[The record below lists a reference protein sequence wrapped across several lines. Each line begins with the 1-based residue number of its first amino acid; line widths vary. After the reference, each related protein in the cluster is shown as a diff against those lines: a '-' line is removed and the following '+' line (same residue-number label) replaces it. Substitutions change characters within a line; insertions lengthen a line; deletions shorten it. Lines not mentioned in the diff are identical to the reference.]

1 MVVPRPDFEGKRAY
15 LYGRVS
21 REDQLKLGYS
31 LGDQQNRLRA
41 EAAQLGCLVVGESF
55 EQGSGQDWELAGV
68 VDLETRAR
76 RGEFDLLLVK
86 DTSRLSR
93 SSAKAAYLSHV
104 LERAG
109 VLIHFTDENFE
120 PTPEGR
126 LLKGFMQNIA
136 EYELEKTRRRTIEG
150 AQRKVALGRPL
161 GHGHTPYGWR
171 RIFDSTGRKTVGYEH
186 EPAECEVLRRICRE
200 LMDASLHTVCDRLN
214 AEGIPSPGKFVASER
229 RARSGRWIPGVIAKI
244 LNSSLL
250 WGEYRYGQL
259 VKVNVDGK
267 RRAIPTPEDTWTV
280 VQLPPIV
287 DRQEVE
293 RVRKALAERQHKRRG
308 RVDPADDQFVLRGLL
323 TCGECGGALHT
334 STGKA
339 RDGGL
344 IRYYRCLRSDPYIAR
359 KSGKDGCTFPRMRA
373 TVAEQYVR
381 DTLLST
387 LGNPDHLR
395 TAIQEARDP
404 DGDSVR
410 RAERIAVVGA
420 IVKRDTAAL
429 ERAVMDYARA
439 ESESERA
446 AFGTVKNQLARQV
459 DDYNVELHK
468 LEAWTPTGLTVDDE
482 AALMGFSGQVERGFA
497 NLEPSELRQV
507 CELLRLRGVAR
518 VQEEGPIVGGLH
530 QFALILTGAVPIYAP
545 DAGVAT
551 GTKSRNSASARNKI
565 STSLG

>member
-1 MVVPRPDFEGKRAY
+1 MVVPRPDFAGQRAY

-31 LGDQQNRLRA
+31 LGDQQARLRA
-41 EAAQLGCLVVGESF
+41 EAAQLGCVVVGESF

-171 RIFDSTGRKTVGYEH
+171 RVFDSTGRKTIGYEH
-186 EPAECEVLRRICRE
+186 EPLEAEVLRRICRE
-200 LMDASLHTVCDRLN
+200 LMDKSLHDVCSRLN
-214 AEGIPSPGKFVASER
+214 AEGVPSPGKFVESER
-229 RARSGRWIPGVIAKI
+229 RPRSGRWLPGVVMKLINK
-244 LNSSLL
+244 SLL
-250 WGEYRYGQL
+250 WGEYRYGQM
-259 VKVNVDGK
+259 VKVKVDGK
-267 RRAIPTPEDTWTV
+267 LRAIPTPEEAWTV

-293 RVRKALAERQHKRRG
+293 HVQSALRERRKKRQG
-308 RVDPADDQFVLRGLL
+308 RSDPTNDQYVLRGLL
-323 TCGECGGALHT
+323 TCNTCAGLLHT
-334 STGKA
+334 STGRA
-339 RDGGL
+339 RDGSMV
-344 IRYYRCLRSDPYIAR
+344 RYYHCLRTDLYLAR
-359 KSGKDGCTFPRMRA
+359 KAGRDRCSFPRVRA
-373 TVAEQYVR
+373 ERAEQYVR
-381 DTLLST
+381 EALLST
-387 LGNPDHLR
+387 LGDPEHLMM
-395 TAIQEARDP
+395 AIVAARDP
-404 DGDSVR
+404 DGDAVR
-410 RAERIAVVGA
+410 RAERIATVQS
-420 IVKRDTAAL
+420 IIKRDTSAL
-429 ERAVMDYARA
+429 ERAVMDYALS

-446 AFGTVKNQLARQV
+446 AFGTVKGQLARRL
-459 DDYNVELHK
+459 DDYRTELSR
-468 LEAWTPTGLTVDDE
+468 LEAWKPAGITSDDE
-482 AALMGFSGQVERGFA
+482 KALLAFSDRVNQGFA
-497 NLEPSELRQV
+497 NLTEQELRQI
-507 CELLRLRGVAR
+507 CELLRLRGMAR
-518 VQEEGPIVGGLH
+518 IQDDGPIIGGRHRFVLD
-530 QFALILTGAVPIYAP
+530 LSGVVPIYAP
-545 DAGVAT
+545 TDGKGIGIASVSSAPA
-551 GTKSRNSASARNKI
+551 RNST